1 MVPPK
6 WMDGWLGLGVWG
18 HGVEEVLNKSN
29 TYILIKRCL
38 FLFVWIFCLSLFV
51 FLESIVSWWFT
62 SFDISLSIFFFM

>member
-38 FLFVWIFCLSLFV
+38 FLFVWIFLPFFV
-51 FLESIVSWWFT
+51 CFFGVNSFLVVYQFRHIP
-62 SFDISLSIFFFM
+62 